1 MGGLEGPV
9 STPTV
14 TRHMGGLEGSIDWLD
29 ANGWVTRHMGGLEV
43 VDVQQVARAGVTR
56 HMGGLEDNY

>member
-43 VDVQQVARAGVTR
+43 EQNHGIARGVVTR